1 MSYHTRRDIYS
12 QIEALRERP
21 LFLYVTSIRPNI
33 SAPMQVDVIPYI
45 IKQIEQIDKKHNE
58 IDFLIISNGGDPIAA
73 LRIINILKERFCKVN
88 VLVPYVAYSA
98 ATVLALGADSIVM
111 HPYSNLGPVDPQV
124 TTINPRGERHAFS
137 SEDVRNYIDF
147 LKDDAGIT
155 DQVNISKALDT
166 LTQEVGALSIG
177 FSKKSQQLTLS
188 LGRRLLEMH
197 TTDKSKAEAIV
208 NALCSSYYHH
218 GYAVSRKE
226 AKRIGLPIEAPQKE
240 LEDLMWKVWEDFNE
254 EMHCSTA
261 FDPIAETMNDPEV
274 QKEINDV
281 KVVTFPPGLDQGM
294 VKQRMGA
301 ILNGIIPQ
309 PRKAHTIE
317 NLVVSCESCCKCY
330 HIKQINDVL
339 VWREPNLALN
349 GNVTTRS
356 KGWEE
361 EK

>member
-1 MSYHTRRDIYS
+1 MSYRTRKDIYL
-12 QIEALRERP
+12 QIEKLRGRP
-21 LFLYVTSIRPNI
+21 LFVYVTSIRPNI

-45 IKQIEQIDKKHNE
+45 IKQIEQINEDHKE

-73 LRIINILKERFCKVN
+73 LRIINILKARFSKIN

-111 HPYSNLGPVDPQV
+111 HQYSNLGPVDPQV
-124 TTINPRGERHAFS
+124 TTINQRGERHAFS

-155 DQVNISKALDT
+155 DQANISKALDT

-188 LGRRLLEMH
+188 LGRRLLETH
-197 TTDKSKAEAIV
+197 TADKSKAEAIV

-226 AKRIGLPIEAPQKE
+226 AERIGLPIEAPQKD

-261 FDPIAETMNDPEV
+261 FDPIAETINDPEV

-281 KVVTFPPGLDQGM
+281 KVVMFPPGLDQGM
-294 VKQRMGA
+294 VKQRMGM
-301 ILNGIIPQ
+301 ILNSIIPQ
-309 PRKAHTIE
+309 PRKAHMIE
-317 NLVVSCESCCKCY
+317 NLVVSCESYNKCY